1 MTDTLTAGYESLGAD
16 INKVSGDISLESKEG
31 IVSPLLPE
39 LSLKMKDEDI
49 IKLFEKRQRIWNES
63 SVKQEWLKQGE
74 ENEKYWLGK
83 QYVGPQVKE
92 NRPLVDN
99 LIFECLETY
108 LPQAT
113 RRNPDPMVS
122 LGWGEEESA
131 KSDAYIAKVKK
142 YLAIISDKNRIR
154 RKLAKV
160 ARHWALYLLGVV
172 KYGWDLDKNIP
183 TVRVIR
189 PKKIILDPEATID
202 EDGYTGSF
210 IGEIRKLEAGVILSV
225 MEKNGGSEKAKSYIK
240 EKIKGDTATEIQFIE
255 WWTREYMCWTLGEHV
270 LVKMKN
276 PHWKYDRTETPEAS
290 DMASPGVQV
299 DDYGNTSVQPVEIK
313 GINHFEVP
321 QLPYDFLSIFNLG
334 DQPMDKTSLIG
345 QNLSN
350 QDLLNKK
357 NRQITKNTDS
367 MNGGMVVSLE
377 RSGLSESQAKNVT
390 QALRDGGTIAIPS
403 GSPQEAIMRTSVTAL
418 PSDVFNQLVD
428 MRSRMRDI
436 FGTRGS
442 SPAGVQSETTVRGK
456 ILSRGLDTDRI
467 GGGITEFL
475 EQLADNMYNW
485 MVQLLYV
492 YDENFQFVAGAE
504 PPKIEISI
512 KEGSLLPKDSTTI
525 ANQAIELSVQGK
537 LSTVDLYKRLE
548 YSNPEELAAN
558 VWLEQNAPELLYQ
571 NNPLVQQAIQAKQ
584 QAAIAQQQAK
594 SEAEMQK
601 MEIQHLQGM
610 QRDRVKQRG
619 ETKEELAEIAM
630 NQATM

>member
-1 MTDTLTAGYESLGAD
+1 MQDFLTAGYESLGAD
-16 INKVSGDISLESKEG
+16 INKVSGDNSIETKEG

-39 LSLKMKDEDI
+39 LTLNMEDEDI
-49 IKLFEKRQRIWNES
+49 IKLFEKRQKTWNES
-63 SVKQEWLKQGE
+63 SVKQEWAKKGE

-83 QYVGPQVKE
+83 QFTGPQVQGH
-92 NRPLVDN
+92 RPMVDN

-122 LGWGEEESA
+122 LGWGEEESTQA
-131 KSDAYIAKVKK
+131 DAYIAKVKK
-142 YLAIISDKNRIR
+142 YLEILSDKNRIR

-172 KYGWDLDKNIP
+172 KYGWDLDNNVP
-183 TVRVIR
+183 TVRIIR
-189 PKKIILDPEATID
+189 PTKIILDPEATID

-210 IGEIRKLEAGVILSV
+210 VGEIRKLEAGLILDI
-225 MEKNGGSEKAKSYIK
+225 MKNNGGSEKATAFIK
-240 EKIKGDTATEIQFIE
+240 EKIKGETATEIQFIE
-255 WWTREYMCWTLGEHV
+255 WWTREYMCWTLGQHV
-270 LVKMKN
+270 LIKMKN
-276 PHWKYDRTETPEAS
+276 PHWKYDRTENPEAS
-290 DMASPGVQV
+290 DMTSPGVQV
-299 DDYGNTSVQPVEIK
+299 DDYGNTSVEPVEIK
-313 GINHFEVP
+313 GINHFQVP
-321 QLPYDFLSIFNLG
+321 QLPYDFLSVFNLG

-377 RSGLSESQAKNVT
+377 RSGLTESQAKNVT

-403 GSPQEAIMRTSVTAL
+403 GSPQEAIMRTTVPPL
-418 PSDVFNQLVD
+418 PGDVFNQLID

-492 YDENFQFVAGAE
+492 YDADYQFVTGAE
-504 PPKIEISI
+504 PPKIEISV

-537 LSTVDLYKRLE
+537 LSTIDLYKRLE

-558 VWLEQNAPELLYQ
+558 VWLEANAPELLYQ
-571 NNPLVQQAIQAKQ
+571 NSPLVQQAIQMKQ
-584 QAAIAQQQAK
+584 QAAQVQQQAEA
-594 SEAEMQK
+594 EAEMSK
-601 MEIQHLQGM
+601 MEIEHLQGM
-610 QRDRVKQRG
+610 QRDGLKQKNKG
-619 ETKEELAEIAM
+619 KSDVSEVDM
-630 NQATM
+630 NQPTM

>member
-1 MTDTLTAGYESLGAD
+1 MQDILTAGYESLGAD
-16 INKVSGDISLESKEG
+16 INKVSGNVTSETQEG

-39 LSLKMKDEDI
+39 LTLNMDDEDI
-49 IKLFEKRQRIWNES
+49 IQLFEKRKGIWDASNA
-63 SVKQEWLKQGE
+63 KQEWIKQGD

-83 QYVGPQVKE
+83 HFDDGFVSGK
-92 NRPLVDN
+92 RPMVDN
-99 LIFECLETY
+99 LIFECLETF

-122 LGWGEEESA
+122 LGWGEEESSA
-131 KSDAYIAKVKK
+131 SDAYMAKVKK
-142 YLAIISDKNRIR
+142 YLAILSDKNCVR

-160 ARHWALYLLGVV
+160 ARHWSIYLLGAV

-183 TVRVIR
+183 TVRVVR
-189 PKKIILDPEATID
+189 PRKLILDPEATID

-210 IGEIRKLEAGVILSV
+210 VGEIRKLEAGLILDV
-225 MEKNGGSEKAKSYIK
+225 MKKNGGKKEATDFVR
-240 EKIKGDTATEIQFIE
+240 EKIKNDTATEVQFIE
-255 WWTREYMCWTLGEHV
+255 WWTQQYMCWTLGSHV
-270 LVKMKN
+270 LIKMKN
-276 PHWKYDRTETPEAS
+276 PHWKYDKTETPDVA
-290 DMASPGVQV
+290 DINSPGVTV
-299 DDYGNTSVQPVEIK
+299 DDYGNASASPVEIK

-321 QLPYDFLSIFNLG
+321 KLPYDFLSVYNLG

-345 QNLSN
+345 QNLAN

-377 RSGLSESQAKNVT
+377 RSGLTETQARNVT
-390 QALRDGGTIAIPS
+390 QALRDGGTIVVPS
-403 GSPQEAIMRTSVTAL
+403 GNPQEAIYRASAPPL
-418 PSDVFNQLVD
+418 PGDVFNQLID

-442 SPAGVQSETTVRGK
+442 TPAGVQSEQTVRGK

-492 YDENFQFVAGAE
+492 YDANFQFVTGAE

-525 ANQAIELSVQGK
+525 ANQAIELSTQGK
-537 LSTVDLYKRLE
+537 MSTLDLYKRLE

-558 VWLEQNAPELLYQ
+558 AWLEQNAPEILYQ
-571 NNPLVQQAIQAKQ
+571 DNPMVMQAIQMKQ
-584 QAAIAQQQAK
+584 QAAQLQQQAQ

-601 MEIQHLQGM
+601 MDIQHLQGM
-610 QRDRVKQRG
+610 QRDQGKMQAKSQLDQVKVG
-619 ETKEELAEIAM
+619 PGM
-630 NQATM
+630 S

>member
-1 MTDTLTAGYESLGAD
+1 MQDILTAGYESLGAD
-16 INKVSGDISLESKEG
+16 INKVSGDVTNETQEG
-31 IVSPLLPE
+31 VVSTLLPE
-39 LSLKMKDEDI
+39 LTLKMDEEELI
-49 IKLFEKRQRIWNES
+49 ELFDKRKRIWDES
-63 SVKQEWLKQGE
+63 TAKQEWIKQGD

-83 QYVGPQVKE
+83 QFEDGRVGGK
-92 NRPLVDN
+92 RPMVDN
-99 LIFECLETY
+99 LIFECLETF

-122 LGWGEEESA
+122 LGWGEEESSA
-131 KSDAYIAKVKK
+131 SDEYMSKVKK
-142 YLAIISDKNRIR
+142 YLAILSDKNCVR

-160 ARHWALYLLGVV
+160 ARHWSIYLLGAV

-183 TVRVIR
+183 TVRVVR
-189 PKKIILDPEATID
+189 PRKLILDPEATID

-210 IGEIRKLEAGVILSV
+210 VGEIRKLEAGLILDV
-225 MEKNGGSEKAKSYIK
+225 MKKNGGSKESADFIK
-240 EKIKGDTATEIQFIE
+240 EKVKNDTATEIQFVE
-255 WWTREYMCWTLGEHV
+255 WWTQQYMCWTLGSHV
-270 LVKMKN
+270 LIKMKN
-276 PHWKYDRTETPEAS
+276 PHWNYDKTETPQVE
-290 DMASPGVQV
+290 DINSPGVTV
-299 DDYGNTSVQPVEIK
+299 DDYGNTTAEPVDIK

-321 QLPYDFLSIFNLG
+321 KLPYDFLSVFNLG

-345 QNLSN
+345 QNLAN

-367 MNGGMVVSLE
+367 MNGGMIVSLE
-377 RSGLSESQAKNVT
+377 RSGLTETQARGVT
-390 QALRDGGTIAIPS
+390 QALRDGGTIVVPS
-403 GSPQEAIMRTSVTAL
+403 GNPQEAIYRASAPPL
-418 PSDVFNQLVD
+418 PGDVFNQLID

-442 SPAGVQSETTVRGK
+442 TPAGVQSEQTVRGK

-492 YDENFQFVAGAE
+492 YDANFQFVTGAE
-504 PPKIEISI
+504 PPRIEISI

-525 ANQAIELSVQGK
+525 ANQAIELSTQGK
-537 LSTVDLYKRLE
+537 MSTIDLYKRLE

-558 VWLEQNAPELLYQ
+558 AWLEQNAPEILYQ
-571 NNPLVQQAIQAKQ
+571 DNPMVMQAIQMKQ
-584 QAAIAQQQAK
+584 QAAQLQQQAQ

-601 MEIQHLQGM
+601 MDIQHLQGM
-610 QRDRVKQRG
+610 QRDQGKMQAKSQLDQVKVG
-619 ETKEELAEIAM
+619 PGM
-630 NQATM
+630 S